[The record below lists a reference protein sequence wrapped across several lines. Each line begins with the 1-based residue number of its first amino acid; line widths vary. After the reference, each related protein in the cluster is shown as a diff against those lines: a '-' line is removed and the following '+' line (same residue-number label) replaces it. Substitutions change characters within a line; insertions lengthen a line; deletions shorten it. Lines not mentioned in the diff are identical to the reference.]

1 MNAALLRGKMAEAGF
16 SQRKL
21 ASFIGIS
28 PNSINRKLN
37 GKREFTIGE
46 AIAISTCL
54 HLSDVERTSIF
65 LPDKSQ
71 ICNESEV

>member
-1 MNAALLRGKMAEAGF
+1 MNLDLLRGKMAEARI

-21 ASFIGIS
+21 ADFIGIS
-28 PNSINRKLN
+28 QNSINRKLN

-46 AIAISTCL
+46 AIEISACL
-54 HLSDVERTSIF
+54 HLSDAERTTIF